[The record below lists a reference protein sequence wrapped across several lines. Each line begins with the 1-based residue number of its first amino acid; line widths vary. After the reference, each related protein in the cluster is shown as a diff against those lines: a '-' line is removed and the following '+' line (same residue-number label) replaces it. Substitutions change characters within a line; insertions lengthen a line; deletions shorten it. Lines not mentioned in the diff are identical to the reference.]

1 MCRLSYLFSVDV
13 SCDADDGLD
22 EDGEGEEAAVC
33 EDHGVALSRDPA
45 AAEESDGDD
54 ETAGEEDDDPGDLED
69 AGGEEGEELAS
80 VYKTPEAET
89 EARQAEHEEEDVV
102 AVEGELE
109 AGERTGG

>member
-1 MCRLSYLFSVDV
+1 MCRHSYLFSVDV

-22 EDGEGEEAAVC
+22 EDGEGEEAAVR
-33 EDHGVALSRDPA
+33 EDHGVALSGDPA

-80 VYKTPEAET
+80 VNDGPKSNTQST
-89 EARQAEHEEEDVV
+89 ESEHQ
-102 AVEGELE
+102 
-109 AGERTGG
+109 